1 MIAPRTPTT
10 IPTTETQGEITRK
23 QLINAMQ
30 LKGSAAP
37 KAGASGVM
45 EASTTSPSCTLSSV
59 VGSGGV
65 TGTLTAVPGGKA
77 SFKSEVTLTGET
89 SFTETGT
96 IRFGDLNHSLRF
108 STVGQGF
115 LGKSPDAALQH
126 GSVMWRVESGE
137 GQFAG
142 ASGLITSNFT
152 LSANGEVI
160 DNHFGVIFV

>member
-1 MIAPRTPTT
+1 MKM
-10 IPTTETQGEITRK
+10 K
-23 QLINAMQ
+23 QIIYAMQ
-30 LKGSAAP
+30 FKGSAVP

-45 EASTTSPSCTLSSV
+45 EASTTSPSCTLSSII
-59 VGSGGV
+59 GPNGV
-65 TGTLTAVPGGKA
+65 AGALTPVPGGKA

-96 IRFGDLNHSLRF
+96 IRFGDANHSIRF
-108 STVGQGF
+108 STIGNGF

-152 LSANGEVI
+152 LSAVGEVT
-160 DNHFGVIFV
+160 DNHFGIIFVP